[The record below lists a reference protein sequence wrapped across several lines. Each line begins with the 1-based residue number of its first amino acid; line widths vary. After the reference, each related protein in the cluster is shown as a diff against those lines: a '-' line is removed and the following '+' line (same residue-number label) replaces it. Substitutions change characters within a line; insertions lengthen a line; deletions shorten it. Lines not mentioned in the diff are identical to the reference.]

1 MKKYNLV
8 LLIAVLFSAMGI
20 LNAQQVK
27 FAHVNSQE
35 IFAALPESDSI
46 SMKVEKATQEV
57 REQLEIMQVEFNKKY
72 DDYLNNEKNY
82 SELIKKTKQTEL
94 QEMEQRIQRFQ
105 MQAQQDLQTQQAELF
120 KPLRDKVM
128 NAIDEVAKEK
138 GVLYVFDLSAGSVV
152 YQAETTLDLN
162 AAVLKKLGVE

>member
-1 MKKYNLV
+1 MKKLKLVV
-8 LLIAVLFSAMGI
+8 LLAGVVLFTTLAS
-20 LNAQQVK
+20 AQQNK

-35 IFAALPESDSI
+35 IFSVLPESDSI
-46 SMKVEKATQEV
+46 RTKVEKSTQEV
-57 REQLEIMQVEFNKKY
+57 QQQLEIMQVEFNKKY
-72 DDYLNNEKNY
+72 EEYLSNEKNY

-105 MQAQQDLQTQQAELF
+105 QQAQQDLQMQQAELF

-138 GVLYVFDLSAGSVV
+138 GMLYVFDLSAGSVV
-152 YQAETTLDLN
+152 YQAETTIDLN